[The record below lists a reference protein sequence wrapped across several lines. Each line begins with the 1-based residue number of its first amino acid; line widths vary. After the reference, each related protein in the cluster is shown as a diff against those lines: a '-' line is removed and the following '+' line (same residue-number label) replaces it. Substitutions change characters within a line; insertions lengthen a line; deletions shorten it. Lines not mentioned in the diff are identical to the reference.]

1 METQQLPKGGMT
13 MQSEDLRELLDST
26 FEELALVLGGA
37 FAMHRIN
44 EEAIWQIMK
53 SMDELH
59 SKTVARLE
67 GLEQKES
74 RKPDRS
80 SFQPHPAVEALLQK
94 LRRNS

>member
-1 METQQLPKGGMT
+1 

-26 FEELALVLGGA
+26 FEEVTLVLGGA
-37 FAMHRIN
+37 FAVHRFS

-53 SMDELH
+53 SLDELH
-59 SKTVARLE
+59 SKAVARIE
-67 GLEQKES
+67 GLEQKEGG
-74 RKPDRS
+74 KPARS